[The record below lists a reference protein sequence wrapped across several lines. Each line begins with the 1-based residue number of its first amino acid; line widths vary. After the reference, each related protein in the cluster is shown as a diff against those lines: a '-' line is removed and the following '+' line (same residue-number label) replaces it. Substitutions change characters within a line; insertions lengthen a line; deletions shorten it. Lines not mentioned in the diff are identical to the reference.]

1 MSLYIY
7 RYEMRSAGTLNSAS
21 SRETFNGALVRV
33 GDGFGCLHPWP
44 ELGDAELEEQLIIL
58 ESGGKT
64 PLIERMQICAAA
76 DGAARREG
84 RSLFDGLEIPESHY
98 SLPGSEVEVPDGFA
112 VVKVK
117 LGENAGERM
126 RAVAEANPGVRLR
139 GDFNGTSSA
148 DGFVEWA
155 AQLSLE
161 IRGKVDFVE
170 DPFAFDAVNWA
181 LVEGQTG
188 ISLAIDRKEGKAR
201 WPLRVMKPAVEDP
214 SAEVVGRRVVTSYM
228 DHPLGQM
235 FAAWCAA
242 ADLSLAGETHGLV
255 TQHLF
260 EPDVF
265 TEILG
270 EASPN
275 LVIPEG
281 AGLGF
286 GELLESLP
294 WKKLC

>member
-1 MSLYIY
+1 MSIFIH
-7 RYEMRSAGTLNSAS
+7 RYEMRSAGALNGVS
-21 SRETFNGALVRV
+21 SREIFNGALVRV

-44 ELGDAELEEQLIIL
+44 ELGDADLEEQLALL
-58 ESGGKT
+58 EVGGKT
-64 PLIERMQICAAA
+64 PLIERMEVCAGA
-76 DGAARREG
+76 DGAARCEG

-98 SLPGSEVEVPDGFA
+98 SLPNWEVQVPEGFS

-117 LGENAGERM
+117 LEDDAGERI

-139 GDFNGTSSA
+139 GDFNGRSSA
-148 DGFVEWA
+148 EGFVEWA
-155 AQLSLE
+155 DGLRLE
-161 IRGKVDFVE
+161 VRERLDFVE
-170 DPFAFDAVNWA
+170 DPFVFDAVNWA

-188 ISLAIDRKEGKAR
+188 IPLAIDRKEGKAR
-201 WPLRVMKPAVEDP
+201 WPLRVMKPAVEDA

-228 DHPLGQM
+228 DHPVGQV

-242 ADLSLAGETHGLV
+242 ADSSLAGERHGLV

-260 EPDVF
+260 EPNAFSEV
-265 TEILG
+265 LG

-275 LVIPEG
+275 LVVGEG

-294 WKKLC
+294 WKRLC